1 MVYSEEEKEL
11 YRLKKET
18 LKQELLRQIAVNIGN
33 PGDMVTG
40 GAFQTLSSDNS

>member
-1 MVYSEEEKEL
+1 MAHSEKEREI
-11 YRLKKET
+11 YILKKEN
-18 LKQELLRQIAVNIGN
+18 LKREFLRNIAVSIGN